1 MLGSLRLLLAL
12 AVAASHAGITLHG
25 LNPGVI
31 AVVGFYLISGYV
43 MTGLLHRHYAT
54 PEQAGGFYLDR
65 AVRLLPQYF
74 LYAGLAL
81 VCYFVLHPESYHLSR
96 PPASGDILNNLFV
109 VPLNYYMWN
118 DSDRFALV
126 PPAWSLGAEIQFYLL
141 APWLLVRPRRVIL
154 AGLAS
159 LAVYACALTGLLN
172 SDWFGYRLLPG
183 VLSFFMLGG
192 LLFHWHRSAPAQAG
206 RRVALIVVMT
216 VIALF
221 LLRQGETWRQPF
233 NRETLIGLLFG
244 YAALHILATRARRRW
259 DDLAGDVSYG
269 VFLNHFL
276 VLWVMFPGGVDSAGL
291 PLFMGT
297 CILLSWL
304 TQRIFERPCLAWRK
318 SLRTKGRRA

>member
-12 AVAASHAGITLHG
+12 AVAVSHAGITLRG

-31 AVVGFYLISGYV
+31 AVIGFYLISGYV
-43 MTGLLHRHYAT
+43 MTGLMHRHYAT
-54 PEQAGGFYLDR
+54 PDQAGGFYLDR

-81 VCYFVLHPESYHLSR
+81 ACYFVLHPASYHLSR
-96 PPASGDILNNLFV
+96 PPVPGDYLNNLLV
-109 VPLNYYMWN
+109 VPLNYFMWN

-141 APWLLVRPRRVIL
+141 APWLLGSPRRILL

-159 LAVYACALTGLLN
+159 LLVYGCALAGLLN

-183 VLSFFMLGG
+183 VLLFFMLGS
-192 LLFHWHRSAPAQAG
+192 LLFHWHRNAPAQAG
-206 RRVALIVVMT
+206 RRVALVVVMAL
-216 VIALF
+216 IAL
-221 LLRQGETWRQPF
+221 LLLKQGETWRQPF
-233 NRETLIGLLFG
+233 NRETLVGLMVG
-244 YAALHILATRARRRW
+244 YVALHWLATRVRRRW
-259 DDLAGDVSYG
+259 DSLAGDISYG

-276 VLWVMFPGGVDSAGL
+276 VLWVMFPGGVGAAQL
-291 PLFMGT
+291 PLYLST

-304 TQRIFERPCLAWRK
+304 TQRIFERPCLVWRK
-318 SLRTKGRRA
+318 SLRTKGRLT